1 MRRQTTG
8 RVVYPRIHTACPML
22 IDRGLSRPEL
32 RRFASPRQSGPTHSN
47 GRSDFRH
54 RDDTVSASDRSSL
67 SKTPPMHNP
76 HGNRYRSPQ
85 PQINMLPSPTV
96 CCQTCCPPTPA
107 QTAQYDRPGRLRA
120 SERKGRRSRRSRTC
134 CRDDGGAVVQVLS
147 VPPATNHH
155 RS

>member
-76 HGNRYRSPQ
+76 HGNRYGGTVPRNRKHVAKPNCLL
-85 PQINMLPSPTV
+85 PNMLPADAGTDCTV
-96 CCQTCCPPTPA
+96 RQARLVACIGEKGSAFASIAYVLPRRRGRGGSSAKRSARDQPPP
-107 QTAQYDRPGRLRA
+107 
-120 SERKGRRSRRSRTC
+120 
-134 CRDDGGAVVQVLS
+134 
-147 VPPATNHH
+147 
-155 RS
+155 